1 MSLGRPTAAQASLKE
16 ATMKDKGSILI
27 EYKGHFIA
35 LEKWQ
40 AGYRRR
46 QKVRRL
52 VGTFAGI
59 MVFLMVLIAGIL

>member
-1 MSLGRPTAAQASLKE
+1 
-16 ATMKDKGSILI
+16 MKDKGSILI

-59 MVFLMVLIAGIL
+59 MAALMVIIAGVCL